1 MRSLRLTVIGLSV
14 WLGGTGCRQCNTCHN
29 IGGPCGLYS
38 LAGRGHAAVHEEVIA
53 PEVVAPVAPKA
64 PANGAMPSK
73 EK

>member
-14 WLGGTGCRQCNTCHN
+14 WLGATGCRHCNTCHN

-38 LAGRGHAAVHEEVIA
+38 LAGRGQAGVHEEVIA
-53 PEVVAPVAPKA
+53 PEVVDPAAPKA
-64 PANGAMPSK
+64 PANGAVPPK